1 MIGILSGLGAGLS
14 YALFIF
20 GFKYA
25 SKHGDPQGILV
36 IAFLA
41 FTLIMLLF
49 TDMNEAV
56 SVIYSPDL
64 FWMVLLGIFGA
75 GVSFFL
81 YVVGLKKTSPT
92 SASVVAMVEP
102 VTASAFGF
110 FILSETLNAVQLC
123 GMAIILLTATVL
135 SVKKG

>member
-123 GMAIILLTATVL
+123 GMAIILLTVTVL